1 LRCNVVSLTGKY
13 ALRIL
18 GYLAEK
24 PETWVQGGQIAAATG
39 IPANYL
45 SKIMNQLRKRGYVE
59 SQRGWGGGFL
69 LREDVL
75 KTRIHDVLT
84 DLEGPR
90 DDTTCIFGLR
100 DCDEQDPCPLHDR
113 WEAIRSGYK
122 DMLQQVTI
130 GDLRFAQE
138 I

>member
-1 LRCNVVSLTGKY
+1 VVSLTGRY

-24 PETWVQGGQIAAATG
+24 PETWVQGSQIAADTG

-45 SKIMNQLRKRGYVE
+45 SKIMNQLRKKGYVE

-69 LREDVL
+69 LREKVL
-75 KTRIHDVLT
+75 ETRIHDVLT
-84 DLEGPR
+84 YLEGPR

-113 WEAIRSGYK
+113 WEAIRGGYK

-130 GDLRFAQE
+130 GDLRSAQE

>member
-1 LRCNVVSLTGKY
+1 MVSLTGRY

-24 PETWVQGGQIAAATG
+24 PETWVQGSQIAADTG

-45 SKIMNQLRKRGYVE
+45 SKIMNQLRKKGYVE

-69 LREDVL
+69 LTKKAL
-75 KTRIHDVLT
+75 KIRIHDVLT
-84 DLEGPR
+84 HLEGPR

-100 DCDEQDPCPLHDR
+100 DCDENDPCPLHDR
-113 WEAIRSGYK
+113 WEAIRTGYM
-122 DMLQQVTI
+122 DMLRQVTI
-130 GDLRFAQE
+130 GDLRFSQE

>member
-1 LRCNVVSLTGKY
+1 MVSLTGRY

-24 PETWVQGGQIAAATG
+24 PETWVQGSQIAADTG

-45 SKIMNQLRKRGYVE
+45 SKIMNQLRKKGYVE

-69 LREDVL
+69 LRNKVL
-75 KTRIHDVLT
+75 KIHIHDVLT
-84 DLEGPR
+84 YLEGPR

-100 DCDEQDPCPLHDR
+100 DCDKQDPCPLHDR
-113 WEAIRSGYK
+113 WEAIRAGYM
-122 DMLQQVTI
+122 DMLRQVTI
-130 GDLRFAQE
+130 GDLRFSQE